1 MFRSELTSLKERAR
15 EMLLAQGAELSRAS
29 LAVSQ
34 IYSKLDLHFPGSQ
47 VSLSVLFNFSCSSSN
62 PDFKKYKDGL

>member
-34 IYSKLDLHFPGSQ
+34 IYSKLDLYFPGSQ
-47 VSLSVLFNFSCSSSN
+47 VSFSVLFYFSYPSSN
-62 PDFKKYKDGL
+62 PDIKSR